1 MLEMITNTLQTYVIK
16 PIAADPIWT
25 TILFIGQLIFFSRFV
40 VQLIVSEYKKKSYVP
55 RIFWYLS
62 LVGSWISLIY
72 FIHIKNP
79 VLMLSFSLNTLIYL
93 RNLHLIYKHAKK
105 GVVTVIEKNGD

>member
-1 MLEMITNTLQTYVIK
+1 MFEIITNTFQTYVIE

-40 VQLIVSEYKKKSYVP
+40 VQWIVSEYKKKSHVP

-79 VLMLSFSLNTLIYL
+79 VLMLGFSLNTLIYL

-105 GVVTVIEKNGD
+105 GIVTVIEKNED

>member
-1 MLEMITNTLQTYVIK
+1 MFEIITNTFQTYVIE

-40 VQLIVSEYKKKSYVP
+40 VQWIASEYKKKSHVP

-62 LVGSWISLIY
+62 LVGILISLIY

-79 VLMLSFSLNTLIYL
+79 VLMLGFSLNTLIYL

-105 GVVTVIEKNGD
+105 GVVTVIEKSED